1 MEPAAQVAIKAE
13 PLAIFSF
20 FLYLLL
26 ILAIGVLS
34 AKFSSSGLSEFFLA
48 GRKLKEFVVGLSAVV
63 SGRSARL
70 LIGVTAGFISGTA
83 VTIAWNQVPFLK
95 SIIYE
100 LVPAFFVSSLLTVII
115 SILTAPPEEAGEELK
130 SIAAKYRR

>member
-1 MEPAAQVAIKAE
+1 MEPAAQVVIKAE

-20 FLYLLL
+20 FLSLLL

-48 GRKLKEFVVGLSAVV
+48 GRKLKEFVVDLSAVV
-63 SGRSARL
+63 SGRSAWL

-83 VTIAWNQVPFLK
+83 VTIVWNQILFLK

-115 SILTAPPEEAGEELK
+115 SILTAPPEEAAEELK
-130 SIAAKYRR
+130 TIAAK